1 LRPFFFVTSKGKRM
15 KLYYAAGAC
24 SLAAHIALAE
34 AGLAYE
40 AIAVNLKT
48 HTLADG
54 SDYRAINPLG
64 YVPFLV
70 LDDGHTLSECAVL
83 VQYIADLA
91 PAKNLISM
99 TGSMARYQQQE
110 MLNIIATELH
120 KGFSPLWNPAL
131 PAEVKEGF
139 KQRVLGRMR
148 FLDTILGKHEYLTG
162 NNYGVDDIYAF
173 VVTGWAGMMGMDTAA
188 LTHLNAWRARI
199 AARPAVQAT
208 LKAEGLV

>member
-1 LRPFFFVTSKGKRM
+1 M
-15 KLYYAAGAC
+15 KLYYSAGAC
-24 SLAAHIALAE
+24 SLAPHIALEE

-54 SDYRAINPLG
+54 SDYRQINPLA

-83 VQYIADLA
+83 VQYIADQA

-99 TGSMARYQQQE
+99 AGSMARYQQQE

-131 PAEVKEGF
+131 SAEVKEGF
-139 KQRVLGRMR
+139 KQRVMGRMAY
-148 FLDTILGKHEYLTG
+148 LDAILSKHDYLTG

-173 VVTGWAGMMGMDTAA
+173 VVTGWAGMLGMDTSA
-188 LTHLNAWRARI
+188 LKNLTAWRERI

-208 LKAEGLV
+208 LQAEGMKG

>member
-1 LRPFFFVTSKGKRM
+1 M
-15 KLYYAAGAC
+15 KLYYSPGAC
-24 SLAAHIALAE
+24 SLAPHIALAE
-34 AGLAYE
+34 TGLAYE
-40 AIAVNLKT
+40 AVAVNLKT

-54 SDYRAINPLG
+54 SDYRQINPLG

-70 LDDGHTLSECAVL
+70 LDDGKTLSECAVL
-83 VQYIADLA
+83 VQYIADQA

-99 TGSMARYQQQE
+99 AGSMARYEQQE

-139 KQRVLGRMR
+139 KQRVLGRMAY
-148 FLDTILGKHEYLTG
+148 LDGILAKHDYLTG

-173 VVTGWAGMMGMDTAA
+173 VVTGWAGMMGMDTSA

-208 LKAEGLV
+208 LKAEGLI

>member
-1 LRPFFFVTSKGKRM
+1 M
-15 KLYYAAGAC
+15 KLYYSAGAC

-139 KQRVLGRMR
+139 KQRVLGRMAY
-148 FLDTILGKHEYLTG
+148 LDGILAKHEYLTG

-173 VVTGWAGMMGMDTAA
+173 VVTGWAGMMKMDLSHLKN
-188 LTHLNAWRARI
+188 LTAWRAKI
-199 AARPAVQAT
+199 AARPAVLAAMRAQ
-208 LKAEGLV
+208 GLIA

>member
-1 LRPFFFVTSKGKRM
+1 LRPFFFVTFKGKRM

-64 YVPFLV
+64 YVPFMV
-70 LDDGHTLSECAVL
+70 LSDGKTLSECAVL
-83 VQYIADLA
+83 VQYIADQA
-91 PAKNLISM
+91 PAKNLISIA
-99 TGSMARYQQQE
+99 GSMARYEQQVL
-110 MLNIIATELH
+110 LNITATELH
-120 KGFSPLWNPAL
+120 KGFSPLWNPNL
-131 PAEVKEGF
+131 PAEVKEGA
-139 KQRVLGRMR
+139 KQRVLGRMAH
-148 FLDTILGKHEYLTG
+148 LDSILAKHEYLTG

-173 VVTGWAGMMGMDTAA
+173 VVTSWAGVMGMDTSA

-199 AARPAVQAT
+199 AARPAVQKT
-208 LKAEGLV
+208 LKAEGLI